1 MGDPSLVFSDHAERQ
16 LQERELS
23 REIVIQTVR
32 KPDGVVEGRA
42 GRKIA
47 QRVVHQGGVDWL
59 FRVVYVEERGKL
71 VIVTM
76 YRTTKISKY
85 LKR

>member
-1 MGDPSLVFSDHAERQ
+1 MFSDHAERQ
-16 LQERELS
+16 LRERELS
-23 REIVIQTVR
+23 REVVIQTVR
-32 KPDGVVEGRA
+32 KPGGVVEGNA
-42 GRKIA
+42 GRRIA
-47 QRVVHQGGVDWL
+47 QRVVRQGSVDWL

-71 VIVTM
+71 LVVTV